1 MSLTEKER
9 ISTRH
14 AMLVPINSAEAFISV
29 FFDPL
34 NPTLPYWDVEPGDV
48 EDFSITQT
56 WANVQVRWMDA
67 APGALA
73 MRMRRVLDVD
83 CSNYDRLILRHSAE
97 GTRVRLTAETD
108 AGPRTTEYRWEAWEG
123 LLDLDGAQRLDA
135 LTIELFAVEPAQKN
149 VHLIWV
155 GLQSTERLPAYLDQW
170 AHYEEHWPGLMHE
183 DHKPTFEPSYG
194 ILITKDELEQARVR
208 HDAAVAEGKTSLFAK
223 WRDDVAGWRPE
234 DEIGQFTGG
243 DHRFSR
249 DRDLGRRMF
258 HSTMPVAMAGLVLRD
273 ENLLRLAARSA
284 LSLAVTPILDIGP
297 STHFPLSPW
306 EARAF
311 RQARIAEDLASALD
325 LVGEYFTRTGKELI
339 ERKLAEHALG
349 FTNFVVWKHEY
360 IHDCNQL
367 AGFSVG
373 RVLAY
378 VMLERVWPRVAPY
391 TDLAIQEL
399 LDSLR
404 GVILPD
410 GGFVEGPSYFFYTMH
425 TAGRALYFYARQR
438 GKPLAEVM
446 PREML
451 NTPDF
456 AEATASTV
464 PEQDVVPL
472 CDGKQYCNMTAV
484 ALLANAMPDSYWTTM
499 YRDSYARRG
508 ETPLNPCDV
517 ALEPSV
523 PEQGPPLRPFI
534 MLPELRLAASNR
546 AFEGE
551 PVKLLFLGNRADS
564 GHTHEDKGS
573 FVLEF
578 ARDTFAADPGMTD
591 YGKALSWE
599 LKQCQRHNMLVPYG
613 LERRPAP
620 ENKLPYHV
628 TPEAEGDA
636 TRFAA
641 HMDVSP
647 GWGGLYTRWER
658 RLDSPTP
665 DVLTIHDAWELESGD
680 GVEFYWQTF
689 LDMTL
694 DGTEAVIT
702 GRRGR
707 VRIAVPDGVEA
718 RIDELPWEDK
728 VQRRLAFR
736 VPKRA
741 GELTVTARMERL
753 QG

>member
-9 ISTRH
+9 ISARH
-14 AMLVPINSAEAFISV
+14 AMLVPINSAEAFVCI
-29 FFDPL
+29 FYDPQ
-34 NPTLPYWDVEPGDV
+34 NSTLPYWDVEPGDV
-48 EDFSITQT
+48 HDFSITQT
-56 WANVQVRWMDA
+56 WADVQARWMDA
-67 APGALA
+67 AKGALA
-73 MRMRRVLDVD
+73 MRMRRVLDID
-83 CSNYDRLILRHSAE
+83 CSHYDTLILRHTAE

-108 AGPRTTEYRWEAWEG
+108 AGPRTTEYDWEDRENVLA
-123 LLDLDGAQRLDA
+123 LDGARHLHA
-135 LTIELFAVEPAQKN
+135 VTIELFQAEPGQKL
-149 VHLIWV
+149 VRFEWM
-155 GLQSTERLPAYLDQW
+155 GLQSAERIPDYLDQW
-170 AHYEEHWPGLMHE
+170 AHYEDHWPGLMHE
-183 DHKPTFEPSYG
+183 DHEPTFEPACG
-194 ILITKDELEQARVR
+194 IVITKDELEAARAR
-208 HDAAVAEGKTSLFAK
+208 HDAAVASGSVSPFATL
-223 WRDDVAGWRPE
+223 REEVAGWRPE

-243 DHRFSR
+243 DRRFGRPRDDGNTLSR
-249 DRDLGRRMF
+249 RTL
-258 HSTMPVAMAGLVLRD
+258 PLAMAGLVLRD
-273 ENLLRLAARSA
+273 ADLLRLAARCA
-284 LSLAVTPILDIGP
+284 LSIAVTPVWDAGP
-297 STHFPLSPW
+297 TTYFPLTAW
-306 EARAF
+306 EHRAF
-311 RQARIAEDLASALD
+311 RHARIAEDVAAALD
-325 LVGEYFTRTGKELI
+325 LVGEFFTRTGKELI
-339 ERKLAEHALG
+339 ERRLAEHAVGL
-349 FTNFVVWKHEY
+349 TNYVVWKHEY
-360 IHDCNQL
+360 IHHCNQL
-367 AGFSVG
+367 AAFSAG

-378 VMLERVWPRVAPY
+378 AVLERVWPRVAPY

-410 GGFVEGPSYFFYTMH
+410 GGFVEGPGYFFYTMH

-464 PEQDVVPL
+464 PEQDVAPL
-472 CDGKQYCNMTAV
+472 CDGKPYCNMTAV

-499 YRDSYARRG
+499 YRKSYARLG
-508 ETPLNPCDV
+508 TTPQEPCDV

-546 AFEGE
+546 EHEGE

-599 LKQCQRHNMLVPYG
+599 LKQCERHNMLVPYG

-641 HMDVSP
+641 RMDVSP

-665 DVLTIHDAWELESGD
+665 DVLTIHDAWELEAGD

-707 VRIAVPDGVEA
+707 VRVAVPEGVEA
-718 RIDELPWEDK
+718 RIDELPWEDTI
-728 VQRRLAFR
+728 QRRLAFR